1 MDTSC
6 RGQNASRGKTETYRG
21 NKRKEIPMTTRCPY
35 CGNFYE
41 VSTEAQAAD
50 PDRMCAT
57 CFLAEIDRG
66 PEMEE
71 ERV

>member
-1 MDTSC
+1 
-6 RGQNASRGKTETYRG
+6 
-21 NKRKEIPMTTRCPY
+21 MTTRCPY